1 VKYPMTPEGYVL
13 REQIASG
20 MNQNKVFYC

>member
-1 VKYPMTPEGYVL
+1 VKYPMSPEGYVL
-13 REQIASG
+13 NEQIASG